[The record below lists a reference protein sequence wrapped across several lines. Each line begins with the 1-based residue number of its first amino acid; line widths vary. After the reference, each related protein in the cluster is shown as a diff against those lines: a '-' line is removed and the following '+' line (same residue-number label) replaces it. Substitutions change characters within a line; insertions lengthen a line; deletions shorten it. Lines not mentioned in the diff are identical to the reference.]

1 MRKITKSSLLALLAA
16 ALIVPIASPAQAA
29 KLKNPA
35 QNLKGTVIQDDL
47 FGLHVTDVQTGA
59 WPSVNF
65 GSIRLW
71 DNDTAWANIET
82 SKGVFNWTALDN
94 AVATAESKGVTD
106 ILMVLAGTPAW
117 ATDQRNAAA
126 LPRPDASGVP
136 RDMNDWNDWVRAV
149 ATRYK
154 GRITSYQP
162 WNEANLSTFF
172 TGTPRQMADM
182 TKSTYDIV
190 RSIDPKAT
198 IVAPS
203 TGTRLGGP
211 FKKFYPAY
219 LAELKKMNWPV
230 DAWSAHTYP
239 ASLGDTN
246 DRQD

>member
-1 MRKITKSSLLALLAA
+1 MA
-16 ALIVPIASPAQAA
+16 
-29 KLKNPA
+29 
-35 QNLKGTVIQDDL
+35 
-47 FGLHVTDVQTGA
+47 
-59 WPSVNF
+59 
-65 GSIRLW
+65 IRELW
-71 DNDTAWANIET
+71 FHPPLDNDTAWANIET

-246 DRQD
+246 DRQELANSWISYLKAAGRTRSSAVGYREQLRTCWSRTE